1 MNMHHAEQG
10 PEQSMDARADPSHS
24 WRAQGEGQRNAP
36 SQPQL
41 DSTGQRQHGM
51 PEVDGAPGHAQP
63 KGFQES
69 EWQGDEPIS
78 RRYLAADIL
87 HDEDDDMDEDAIPGT
102 P

>member
-1 MNMHHAEQG
+1 MEARIDPHH
-10 PEQSMDARADPSHS
+10 R
-24 WRAQGEGQRNAP
+24 WRAQGEGQDAP
-36 SQPQL
+36 RQGKPDSPGQPQ
-41 DSTGQRQHGM
+41 HGE
-51 PEVDGAPGHAQP
+51 PEGDGAPGHPQP
-63 KGFQES
+63 GGFQES